1 MKGNNFSLSSVK
13 KRLEKLSILTLVVFG
28 FSFFAFSGQM
38 SAQDRTGGANLKT
51 GQAAIEAASVYS
63 QAISSTMPNDVIYSL
78 PLESRGNPDQI
89 ATVTIANEFITNLQN
104 GTVNSTTAFNNAV
117 NSWISKAPNE
127 TKLVLR
133 AANNLLNVIR
143 Q

>member
-28 FSFFAFSGQM
+28 FSFFAFSSTL

-51 GQAAIEAASVYS
+51 GQVAIEAASVYS
-63 QAISSTMPNDVIYSL
+63 TAISSTMPNDVIYSL
-78 PLESRGNPDQI
+78 PLESRSNPEQI

-104 GTVNSTTAFNNAV
+104 GTVNSNTAFNNAV
-117 NSWISKAPNE
+117 NVWISKAPNE
-127 TKLVLR
+127 TKLILR